1 MTGRSHA
8 ITAASRVRT
17 HTHKQTSLYGWLL
30 IVHLPRQPAWSSCES
45 PILIWS
51 TATEFESSRSTLK
64 RNKACTP
71 YALVNRSKLLLR
83 ST

>member
-8 ITAASRVRT
+8 IASAAAAAAART
-17 HTHKQTSLYGWLL
+17 HTQSSLYGWSL
-30 IVHLPRQPAWSSCES
+30 IVHLSSNCKI

-51 TATEFESSRSTLK
+51 SATEFASSRSTLN

-71 YALVNRSKLLLR
+71 YALVKRSKLLIY
-83 ST
+83 